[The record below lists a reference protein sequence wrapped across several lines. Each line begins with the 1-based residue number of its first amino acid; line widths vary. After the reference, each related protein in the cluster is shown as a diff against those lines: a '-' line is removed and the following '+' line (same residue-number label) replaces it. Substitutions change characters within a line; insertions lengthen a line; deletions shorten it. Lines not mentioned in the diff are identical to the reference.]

1 VLEELYAELVKYCFE
16 VVEMNEDLRPFR
28 LWRREGVFAAV
39 SFGFFFV
46 LVGALFVASPG
57 LYDGV
62 GTFLNSS
69 SWTTYKVSNSNV
81 TLPVLA
87 SPGAHV
93 AVYQAA
99 FEFCLVWGLFQIVL
113 LVFRFVVGALP
124 RRKARTASSVVFWLG
139 ASFLVSTFLNA
150 STTTDLWIRFWAAV
164 IVLLGISLIIRAA
177 ARLAMK

>member
-1 VLEELYAELVKYCFE
+1 
-16 VVEMNEDLRPFR
+16 MNQDLRPPR
-28 LWRREGVFAAV
+28 LWRRESVLAAV
-39 SFGFFFV
+39 SFGFFFI
-46 LVGALFVASPG
+46 LLGAIFVASPG

-62 GTFLNSS
+62 GTFFNSS
-69 SWTTYKVSNSNV
+69 SWTTYKVANSNV

-93 AVYQAA
+93 EVYQAV

-113 LVFRFVVGALP
+113 LVSKFVFGSVP

-139 ASFLVSTFLNA
+139 ASFLVNTYLNA
-150 STTTDLWIRFWAAV
+150 STTTDLWFRFWAAV

-177 ARLAMK
+177 ARLAMKQ